1 MHVLNSRVL
10 MKQTITKSYE
20 EIGFFFNNWKKIM
33 IKQNEIAKNHFK
45 DFFKYI
51 NLEGQAYSTLIS
63 TRDDLKQKYMIE
75 LSKLMAKKEKIFS
88 TGDISKFELNP
99 DDRTIEHE
107 RLQRDKPY
115 AMEHMCYKEGLN
127 LKILYNQLGYY
138 NKMNIHELKKMIRKY
153 VQKFVK
159 NLEGFDEEFYP
170 TINDVSN
177 ILLIALL

>member
-63 TRDDLKQKYMIE
+63 TRVDLKQKYMIE

-88 TGDISKFELNP
+88 T
-99 DDRTIEHE
+99 
-107 RLQRDKPY
+107 
-115 AMEHMCYKEGLN
+115 
-127 LKILYNQLGYY
+127 
-138 NKMNIHELKKMIRKY
+138 
-153 VQKFVK
+153 
-159 NLEGFDEEFYP
+159 
-170 TINDVSN
+170 
-177 ILLIALL
+177 